1 MKRTATYTE
10 IITNSQKIGSYIY
23 NKTEKTNKPIAIFI
37 DKSVNCLEAMFG
49 VLYSGNH
56 YTVLDVKS
64 PIERIDL
71 ILNSLEPIAIITDKK
86 SLPKAQELGLEKNLF
101 IYEEMIESPIDEE
114 SLSKVRKKMIDTD
127 PMYILFTSGSTGV
140 PKGTVISH
148 KAVMAYTEWVVN
160 TFNIDENTIW
170 GSQTPFYFSMSI
182 TDVFSTIASGATLY
196 VIPKMYFSFPVKL
209 LNYINDVKINSIY
222 WVPSA
227 LSIVANFK
235 ALDEIKL
242 NNLKRIMFAGEVMP
256 TKQLN
261 YWIDNIPNAMYANL
275 FGPTETTDI
284 CTYYIVDRKFE
295 NNESLPIGKACNN
308 CDVMIIKED
317 GTKALNGE
325 EGELCVR
332 GSFLAMGYY
341 NNPEKTSSVFVQNP
355 LNRNY
360 PEIIYRTGDIVKYNE
375 RGELIYLSRK
385 DFQIKHMGYRIE
397 LGEIEATI
405 NNVEGISTCACI
417 YDKENSKIVLFYQG
431 DKEQEDI
438 IGESKKVLT
447 TYMQP
452 SSIIKLDRMPYN
464 SNGKIKV
471 EYIIP
476 IYIHDLEK
484 ILEDEEIE
492 SLKKAYNDTNPTI
505 SFKEEEGNYRIVTDV
520 DTEFVLIK
528 DTNGYSLKSKSII
541 NNSAS
546 SEEGVTVTQ
555 EPQPNPVAQ
564 ERILTTEEFKNVIDT
579 LNNSLSEMTGKEI
592 GMDISYSEE
601 LKNKYTL
608 EIFLKEKYQELINKG
623 FIDQDTLD
631 MAIEDLEIKLN
642 TEGLLTCNIK
652 IQ

>member
-101 IYEEMIESPIDEE
+101 IYEEIIESPIDEE

-308 CDVMIIKED
+308 CDVMIIKEY

-464 SNGKIKV
+464 SNGKIDRV
-471 EYIIP
+471 N
-476 IYIHDLEK
+476 
-484 ILEDEEIE
+484 
-492 SLKKAYNDTNPTI
+492 LKKIY
-505 SFKEEEGNYRIVTDV
+505 
-520 DTEFVLIK
+520 
-528 DTNGYSLKSKSII
+528 
-541 NNSAS
+541 
-546 SEEGVTVTQ
+546 
-555 EPQPNPVAQ
+555 
-564 ERILTTEEFKNVIDT
+564 
-579 LNNSLSEMTGKEI
+579 
-592 GMDISYSEE
+592 
-601 LKNKYTL
+601 
-608 EIFLKEKYQELINKG
+608 KG
-623 FIDQDTLD
+623 
-631 MAIEDLEIKLN
+631 E
-642 TEGLLTCNIK
+642 
-652 IQ
+652 

>member
-464 SNGKIKV
+464 SNGKIDRV
-471 EYIIP
+471 N
-476 IYIHDLEK
+476 
-484 ILEDEEIE
+484 
-492 SLKKAYNDTNPTI
+492 LKKIY
-505 SFKEEEGNYRIVTDV
+505 
-520 DTEFVLIK
+520 
-528 DTNGYSLKSKSII
+528 
-541 NNSAS
+541 
-546 SEEGVTVTQ
+546 
-555 EPQPNPVAQ
+555 
-564 ERILTTEEFKNVIDT
+564 
-579 LNNSLSEMTGKEI
+579 
-592 GMDISYSEE
+592 
-601 LKNKYTL
+601 
-608 EIFLKEKYQELINKG
+608 KG
-623 FIDQDTLD
+623 
-631 MAIEDLEIKLN
+631 E
-642 TEGLLTCNIK
+642 
-652 IQ
+652 

>member
-148 KAVMAYTEWVVN
+148 KAVMVYTEWVVN

-464 SNGKIKV
+464 SNGKIDRV
-471 EYIIP
+471 N
-476 IYIHDLEK
+476 
-484 ILEDEEIE
+484 
-492 SLKKAYNDTNPTI
+492 LKKIY
-505 SFKEEEGNYRIVTDV
+505 
-520 DTEFVLIK
+520 
-528 DTNGYSLKSKSII
+528 
-541 NNSAS
+541 
-546 SEEGVTVTQ
+546 
-555 EPQPNPVAQ
+555 
-564 ERILTTEEFKNVIDT
+564 
-579 LNNSLSEMTGKEI
+579 
-592 GMDISYSEE
+592 
-601 LKNKYTL
+601 
-608 EIFLKEKYQELINKG
+608 KG
-623 FIDQDTLD
+623 
-631 MAIEDLEIKLN
+631 E
-642 TEGLLTCNIK
+642 
-652 IQ
+652 

>member
-242 NNLKRIMFAGEVMP
+242 DNLKRIMFAGEVMP

-295 NNESLPIGKACNN
+295 NNESLPIGKTCNN

-464 SNGKIKV
+464 SNGKIDRV
-471 EYIIP
+471 N
-476 IYIHDLEK
+476 
-484 ILEDEEIE
+484 
-492 SLKKAYNDTNPTI
+492 LKKIY
-505 SFKEEEGNYRIVTDV
+505 
-520 DTEFVLIK
+520 
-528 DTNGYSLKSKSII
+528 
-541 NNSAS
+541 
-546 SEEGVTVTQ
+546 
-555 EPQPNPVAQ
+555 
-564 ERILTTEEFKNVIDT
+564 
-579 LNNSLSEMTGKEI
+579 
-592 GMDISYSEE
+592 
-601 LKNKYTL
+601 
-608 EIFLKEKYQELINKG
+608 KG
-623 FIDQDTLD
+623 
-631 MAIEDLEIKLN
+631 E
-642 TEGLLTCNIK
+642 
-652 IQ
+652 

>member
-114 SLSKVRKKMIDTD
+114 SLSKVREKMIDTD

-148 KAVMAYTEWVVN
+148 KAVMTYTEWVVN

-284 CTYYIVDRKFE
+284 CTYYIIDRKFE

-464 SNGKIKV
+464 SNGKIDRV
-471 EYIIP
+471 N
-476 IYIHDLEK
+476 
-484 ILEDEEIE
+484 
-492 SLKKAYNDTNPTI
+492 LKKIY
-505 SFKEEEGNYRIVTDV
+505 
-520 DTEFVLIK
+520 
-528 DTNGYSLKSKSII
+528 
-541 NNSAS
+541 
-546 SEEGVTVTQ
+546 
-555 EPQPNPVAQ
+555 
-564 ERILTTEEFKNVIDT
+564 
-579 LNNSLSEMTGKEI
+579 
-592 GMDISYSEE
+592 
-601 LKNKYTL
+601 
-608 EIFLKEKYQELINKG
+608 KG
-623 FIDQDTLD
+623 
-631 MAIEDLEIKLN
+631 E
-642 TEGLLTCNIK
+642 
-652 IQ
+652 

>member
-1 MKRTATYTE
+1 MKRTATYME

-464 SNGKIKV
+464 SNGKIDRV
-471 EYIIP
+471 N
-476 IYIHDLEK
+476 
-484 ILEDEEIE
+484 
-492 SLKKAYNDTNPTI
+492 LKKIY
-505 SFKEEEGNYRIVTDV
+505 
-520 DTEFVLIK
+520 
-528 DTNGYSLKSKSII
+528 
-541 NNSAS
+541 
-546 SEEGVTVTQ
+546 
-555 EPQPNPVAQ
+555 
-564 ERILTTEEFKNVIDT
+564 
-579 LNNSLSEMTGKEI
+579 
-592 GMDISYSEE
+592 
-601 LKNKYTL
+601 
-608 EIFLKEKYQELINKG
+608 KG
-623 FIDQDTLD
+623 
-631 MAIEDLEIKLN
+631 E
-642 TEGLLTCNIK
+642 
-652 IQ
+652 

>member
-1 MKRTATYTE
+1 MATYTE
-10 IITNSQKIGSYIY
+10 IINDSQKIGSYIY
-23 NKTEKTNKPIAIFI
+23 KETGKINKPIAIFI

-64 PIERIDL
+64 PIERIDI
-71 ILNSLEPIAIITDKK
+71 ILNSLEPIAIIADKK
-86 SLPKAQELGLEKNLF
+86 SLKKAQELGLEKNLF
-101 IYEEMIESPIDEE
+101 IYEEMIESQINEE
-114 SLSKVRKKMIDTD
+114 NLSKVRKEMIDTD

-160 TFNIDENTIW
+160 TFNIDENTTW

-196 VIPKMYFSFPVKL
+196 IIPKMYFSFPVKL
-209 LNYINDVKINSIY
+209 LNYMNDVNINSIY

-261 YWIDNIPNAMYANL
+261 YWIENIPNAMYANL

-295 NNESLPIGKACNN
+295 NNESLPIGKSCNN

-317 GTKALNGE
+317 GTQALDGE

-341 NNPEKTSSVFVQNP
+341 NNPEKTASVFVQNP
-355 LNRNY
+355 LNKNY
-360 PEIIYRTGDIVKYNE
+360 PEIIYKTGDIVKYNK

-397 LGEIEATI
+397 LGEIETTI

-417 YDKENSKIVLFYQG
+417 YDKEKSKIVLFYQG
-431 DKEQEDI
+431 DKEKEDVI
-438 IGESKKVLT
+438 DASKKVLT

-464 SNGKIKV
+464 SNGKIDRV
-471 EYIIP
+471 
-476 IYIHDLEK
+476 
-484 ILEDEEIE
+484 
-492 SLKKAYNDTNPTI
+492 N
-505 SFKEEEGNYRIVTDV
+505 
-520 DTEFVLIK
+520 
-528 DTNGYSLKSKSII
+528 
-541 NNSAS
+541 
-546 SEEGVTVTQ
+546 
-555 EPQPNPVAQ
+555 
-564 ERILTTEEFKNVIDT
+564 
-579 LNNSLSEMTGKEI
+579 
-592 GMDISYSEE
+592 
-601 LKNKYTL
+601 LKNIY
-608 EIFLKEKYQELINKG
+608 KG
-623 FIDQDTLD
+623 
-631 MAIEDLEIKLN
+631 E
-642 TEGLLTCNIK
+642 
-652 IQ
+652 